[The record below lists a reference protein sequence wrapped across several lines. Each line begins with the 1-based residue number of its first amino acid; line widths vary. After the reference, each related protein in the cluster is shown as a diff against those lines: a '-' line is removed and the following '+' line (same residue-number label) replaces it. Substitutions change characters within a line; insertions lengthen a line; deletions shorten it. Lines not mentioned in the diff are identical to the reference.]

1 MSRSARVVGLAFALT
16 ARACVLTICVCLAPL
31 SLAHEVRPAYLGL
44 KEAAAGSFD
53 VLFKTPMI
61 GDLRLALSVSF
72 SGHTQALTPVGSRT
86 TDNAV
91 VQTWRIQ
98 ASHGLAGQ
106 EVRIVGLENTVTD
119 ALLRVDFADGRS
131 WDQRLTPAAPA
142 ATVPMATSGSGV
154 AATYFSLGVEHIL
167 LGYDHLLFVLGL
179 ILVTGTL
186 RQLAGAI
193 TAFTAA
199 HSITLAAATLGL
211 VRVPSKPVEAVIALS
226 IAFLAVEILNAR
238 AGKPGIAARAPWIAA
253 FAFGL
258 LHGFGFAG
266 ALSEIGMPA
275 GHIPISLLFFNLGV
289 ETGQLLFV
297 AAMLALAACVR
308 VARLPLP
315 PWASLVP
322 PYLIG
327 SLAMAWFVQ
336 RICAF

>member
-1 MSRSARVVGLAFALT
+1 MLA
-16 ARACVLTICVCLAPL
+16 VLTLSACLASG
-31 SLAHEVRPAYLGL
+31 SLAHEVRPAYLDL
-44 KEAAAGSFD
+44 KEEAPGSFD
-53 VLFKTPMI
+53 VLFKTPMV
-61 GDLRLALSVSF
+61 GDLRLSLGVSF
-72 SGHTQALTPVGSRT
+72 SGPVQAVTPVTSRKT
-86 TDNAV
+86 SDAL

-98 ASHGLAGQ
+98 ASEGLAGRD
-106 EVRIVGLENTVTD
+106 VRIVGLENTVSD
-119 ALLRVDFADGRS
+119 ALLRVEFADGRS

-142 ATVPMATSGSGV
+142 ATVPTATSGSGV

-179 ILVTGTL
+179 ILLTATL

-211 VRVPSKPVEAVIALS
+211 VHVPSKPVEAVIALS
-226 IAFLAVEILNAR
+226 IAFLAVEIVDAR
-238 AGKPGIAARAPWIAA
+238 AGKPGIAARAPWIVA

-275 GHIPISLLFFNLGV
+275 GHIPVALLFFNLGV
-289 ETGQLLFV
+289 EAGQLLFV
-297 AAMLALAACVR
+297 AAVMALAAAVR
-308 VARLPLP
+308 FARLPLP
-315 PWASLVP
+315 PWATLVP

-336 RICAF
+336 RVFAF